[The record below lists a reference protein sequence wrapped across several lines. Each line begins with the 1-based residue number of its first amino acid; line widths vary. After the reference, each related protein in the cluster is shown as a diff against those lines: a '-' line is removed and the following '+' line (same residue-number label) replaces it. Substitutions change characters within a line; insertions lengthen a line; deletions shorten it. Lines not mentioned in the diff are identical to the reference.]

1 MASGDGENYED
12 NSSGFFADDLD
23 QHDTERDLYAI
34 LHINKDADAVTIQ
47 QAYRRLTL
55 LYHPDKHVE
64 PRNKQLAMDLFIQV
78 KKAYDI
84 LNDPQKRAI
93 YDVVGTKGL
102 KAEGWEVVSRTKTA
116 REILDEYERLAR
128 EREERRFNQMTNPSG
143 SVQMSVNLTDIF
155 DQMNSN
161 DENSD
166 FSPVVEMTEFTVA
179 QGIDIPLTSQDTAT
193 VTAVA
198 TTRNGR
204 GTGSLT
210 TSFRR
215 VLADLSWFRIDLSF
229 GEQNLAAFR
238 YFRRLTQK
246 LQASAAATFGLAE
259 GGSTI
264 ITPSF
269 LFSVTYQLTHHLSS
283 SLQWKTG
290 ADSCMKGGLHYDN
303 QTLSVSSAIQLGFV
317 NTYGAIDGV
326 YRFPDICNLR
336 CSLKLFVFGPWFEYG
351 IDRQLTKYT
360 HGSATV
366 AVSSR
371 MGVSLRLKFTRGS
384 QAFTFP
390 LQISQDIVPSTIFY
404 ATVAPALAYL
414 VLGRLIIRPFARSE
428 QEKEQKKRED
438 EAREKQAE
446 RRREAINAQEV
457 LRSLVD
463 QIKDREG
470 LEGLII
476 LEARYGQLGLT
487 TTNEN
492 SIKIIDVTVPLQVL
506 VKDSTLK
513 IATTVS
519 KSNLTGFYDPCI
531 GEEKSLFIKYSL
543 RSQIHT
549 ILYKDTDPVILPNRG
564 NQIYLFLSN
573 QIE

>member
-102 KAEGWEVVSRTKTA
+102 KAEGWEV
-116 REILDEYERLAR
+116 
-128 EREERRFNQMTNPSG
+128 N
-143 SVQMSVNLTDIF
+143 
-155 DQMNSN
+155 
-161 DENSD
+161 
-166 FSPVVEMTEFTVA
+166 
-179 QGIDIPLTSQDTAT
+179 
-193 VTAVA
+193 
-198 TTRNGR
+198 
-204 GTGSLT
+204 
-210 TSFRR
+210 
-215 VLADLSWFRIDLSF
+215 RI
-229 GEQNLAAFR
+229 
-238 YFRRLTQK
+238 
-246 LQASAAATFGLAE
+246 
-259 GGSTI
+259 
-264 ITPSF
+264 
-269 LFSVTYQLTHHLSS
+269 

-404 ATVAPALAYL
+404 ATVAPTLAYL
-414 VLGRLIIRPFARSE
+414 VLDRLIIRPFARSE

>member
-102 KAEGWEVVSRTKTA
+102 KAEGWE
-116 REILDEYERLAR
+116 
-128 EREERRFNQMTNPSG
+128 
-143 SVQMSVNLTDIF
+143 
-155 DQMNSN
+155 
-161 DENSD
+161 
-166 FSPVVEMTEFTVA
+166 
-179 QGIDIPLTSQDTAT
+179 
-193 VTAVA
+193 
-198 TTRNGR
+198 
-204 GTGSLT
+204 
-210 TSFRR
+210 
-215 VLADLSWFRIDLSF
+215 
-229 GEQNLAAFR
+229 
-238 YFRRLTQK
+238 
-246 LQASAAATFGLAE
+246 
-259 GGSTI
+259 
-264 ITPSF
+264 
-269 LFSVTYQLTHHLSS
+269 
-283 SLQWKTG
+283 
-290 ADSCMKGGLHYDN
+290 
-303 QTLSVSSAIQLGFV
+303 LGFV

-404 ATVAPALAYL
+404 ATVAPTLAYL
-414 VLGRLIIRPFARSE
+414 VLDRLIIRPFARSE